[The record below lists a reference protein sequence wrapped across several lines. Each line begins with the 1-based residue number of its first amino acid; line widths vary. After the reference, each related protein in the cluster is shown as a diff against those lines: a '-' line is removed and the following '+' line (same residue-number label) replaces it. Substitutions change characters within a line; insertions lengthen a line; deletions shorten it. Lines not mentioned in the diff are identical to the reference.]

1 MMNIDNNIQD
11 LKKERNAVILAHNYQ
26 RPEVQDIADFVGDS
40 LELSLIARDTRATTV
55 VFCGV
60 KFMAETAKILSPDK
74 TILLPEIHAGCPLA
88 DMISPT
94 KLIELK
100 KQNPGVPVV
109 CYINSSIETKM
120 LSDICC
126 TSANGLK
133 IVNSIPGDSVI
144 FIPDEGLGSWIAEQ
158 TDKKV
163 ILFHG
168 YCPTHYLLTKEDFAK
183 ARAKYPG
190 VKTIVHPEC
199 PKEIRDL
206 SDLVAGTGGMI
217 RLARELPDQRFLI
230 GTEEGMIHR
239 LKKTSPDKEFILLST
254 RLYCPNMKK
263 TTLSSVE
270 KALEENQY
278 EITVP
283 MHQITSAKKMLD
295 NMFGVK

>member
-1 MMNIDNNIQD
+1 MNIEQRIKE
-11 LKKERNAVILAHNYQ
+11 LKCKKNAIILAHNYQ

-40 LELSLIARDTRATTV
+40 LELSLKAKTTSASTV

-60 KFMAETAKILSPDK
+60 KFMAETAKILAPEK
-74 TILLPEIHAGCPLA
+74 IVLLPEEQAGCPLA
-88 DMISPT
+88 DMINPNQ
-94 KLIELK
+94 LIELK
-100 KQNPGVPVV
+100 KKYPGVLVV
-109 CYINSSIETKM
+109 CYINSSIEIKA

-133 IVNSIPGDSVI
+133 IVNSIPGDTVI
-144 FIPDEGLGSWIAEQ
+144 FIPDQGLGEWIAEQ

-163 ILFHG
+163 ILYKG
-168 YCPTHYLLTKEDFAK
+168 YCPTHYLLTKDDFVK
-183 ARAKYPG
+183 AREKYPG

-217 RLARELPDQRFLI
+217 RLAKELPDQKFLI

-239 LKKTSPDKEFILLST
+239 LKKTSPDKEFILLSN

-263 TTLSSVE
+263 TTLESVE
-270 KALEENQY
+270 KALSENQY
-278 EITVP
+278 EIEVP
-283 MHQITSAKKMLD
+283 QYQIQPVKKMLND
-295 NMFGVK
+295 MFGVK

>member
-1 MMNIDNNIQD
+1 MKIEQKIAA
-11 LKKERNAVILAHNYQ
+11 LKLEKDAIILAHNYQ
-26 RPEVQDIADFVGDS
+26 RPEIQDIADFVGDS
-40 LELSLIARDTRATTV
+40 LELSMKAKTCTARKV

-60 KFMAETAKILSPDK
+60 KFMAETAKILAPDK
-74 TILLPEIHAGCPLA
+74 TILLPEENAGCPLA
-88 DMISPT
+88 DMITPS

-109 CYINSSIETKM
+109 CYINSSIEVKM

-144 FIPDEGLGSWIAEQ
+144 FIPDQGLGSWIGEQ
-158 TDKKV
+158 TKKNV
-163 ILFHG
+163 ILYKG
-168 YCPTHYLLTKEDFAK
+168 YCPTHYLLTKEDFSK
-183 ARAKYPG
+183 AHEKYPG

-217 RLARELPDQRFLI
+217 RLAKELPDQKFLI

-239 LKKTSPDKEFILLST
+239 LKKTSPDKEFILLSN

-263 TTLSSVE
+263 TTLESLE

-278 EITVP
+278 EITIDENLVVP
-283 MHQITSAKKMLD
+283 VKNMLD
-295 NMFGVK
+295 RMFGVV